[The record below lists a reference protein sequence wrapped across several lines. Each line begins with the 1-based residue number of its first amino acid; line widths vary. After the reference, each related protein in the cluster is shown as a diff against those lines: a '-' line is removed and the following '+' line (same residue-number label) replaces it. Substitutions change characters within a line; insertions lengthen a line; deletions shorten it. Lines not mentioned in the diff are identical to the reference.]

1 MSRIGLKPINVP
13 PNIKVNLTKTSVE
26 VEGPKGKL
34 KFPLSARI
42 NVNLEDQKIKIGRV
56 GNTRHERAL
65 HGLTRAMIA
74 NMIKGVS
81 AGFSRDLEMTG
92 VGYRAQLSGK
102 KLVMQLG
109 FSHPVEYMIP
119 EGITLELPK
128 PTQII
133 VKGIDKQKVGQVAA
147 DIRASLP
154 PEPYKGKGIRY
165 VGEYVRRKAGKAV
178 ATK

>member
-13 PNIKVNLTKTSVE
+13 ANIKVNLTKASIE
-26 VEGPKGKL
+26 IEGPKGKL
-34 KFPLSARI
+34 KFPLNSRI
-42 NVNLEDQKIKIGRV
+42 NVNIEDQKIKVGRT
-56 GNTRHERAL
+56 GNSRSERAL

-81 AGFSRDLEMTG
+81 EGFSRGLEMIG

-109 FSHPVEYMIP
+109 LSHPVEYKIP
-119 EGITLELPK
+119 EEITLEVPK

-133 VKGIDKQKVGQVAA
+133 VKGIDRQKVGQVAS
-147 DIRASLP
+147 DLRAFLP

-165 VGEYVRRKAGKAV
+165 VDEYVRRKAGKAV
-178 ATK
+178 AK